1 MSSRQ
6 AVKVIETE
14 PQLIEIPFEKVC
26 RYLGL
31 GKTAPEAQ
39 LQEQILKSIDN
50 FKKEVSYE
58 ACFRE
63 VLCRETSSG
72 TDLELFFASGER
84 LKKALSGCDKAII
97 FAATTGLAAE
107 MSRRRAAV
115 NSPLQAL
122 LLDAVGTTAIESF
135 CDKLCTQWKEEYEGY
150 FLRPRFSPGYG
161 DLPIEIQAK
170 LLDSLEATNHAGI
183 SLTESYLMIP
193 QKSVTAIVGLG
204 EDGCRQK
211 EPDCSLCDKTDCQFR
226 LQ

>member
-6 AVKVIETE
+6 AVKVIEIK

-31 GKTAPEAQ
+31 GKTSPETQ
-39 LQEQILKSIDN
+39 LQEQILKSIDE
-50 FKKEVSYE
+50 FKKEVSYK

-72 TDLELFFASGER
+72 TDLEIFFAPGQR

-97 FAATTGLAAE
+97 FAATTGLGAE

-115 NSPLQAL
+115 NSSLQAL

-135 CDKLCTQWKEEYEGY
+135 CDRLCALWKEEYEGY

-170 LLDSLEATNHAGI
+170 LLDSLEATSHTGI
-183 SLTESYLMIP
+183 SLTESFLMIP

-204 EDGCRQK
+204 KEGCRQK
-211 EPDCSLCDKTDCQFR
+211 EADCSICDKKDCQFR